1 MAVDAGTIYGEVRI
15 KTDRLNDDAR
25 KVNDT
30 INGVGKSSGKTT
42 TGMQKSWAK
51 TFTSVAGAAGAFAL
65 ISSAVKTAAKTFSSF
80 EQQMA
85 NVQSVAR
92 GTPAEFDKLKKAAQ
106 DAGEKTRF
114 SATQAADAL
123 YNLASAGFS
132 ASQSTEALSGVL
144 DLAAATGSDLA
155 ASSAAITSTLSQYGL
170 AAEEAGDVSNVFA
183 AAIAN
188 SLATLPKLQASLSKV
203 GPIAGKLGI
212 SLEETAG
219 ALQSLYNGGIK
230 GEEAGTALKN
240 VLSSLANEADP
251 AVQKLEALGISFA
264 DVDPAANSL
273 AEIIGRLEEANLSAG
288 QAFNVFGKEAG
299 SPLLTILG
307 EGKKGFQELTA
318 AVTGTNAAATAVAIQ
333 NDTLK
338 GSQDKLNSSSE
349 ALFISIG
356 EGLEPTLNSIT
367 KALTQFVQFVNKVP
381 APLKGAT
388 VAAAAAAAGVG
399 VLGTALSAMGVA
411 VGAALGPIALV
422 VGAIAAIG
430 VGIDTVAKNQ
440 RELREEKIAEQFRS
454 IGHSTGL
461 SRDEIEK
468 MSNALADARKSGK
481 SIGEITKLAAELG
494 AQSGKTAEEVL
505 KIADQFQ
512 NVSAAAD
519 LTGGNILD
527 IQKALKKAVASGKN
541 IHELTKLAEGLGG
554 EYGKTADEIL
564 QIAGANEKMT
574 KAGRKALSF
583 AREFNSE
590 QIAQAEARQIA
601 QEKELESRYGYLRK
615 IYALE
620 KKEEEEAKLR
630 AEERELAATKKAD
643 KDKKLIEF
651 RVQALDKTTKQ
662 MSILNAKR
670 KDGIITENEYQDAV
684 VSAYKTEINALYDRG
699 YALDQDSIGSRR
711 LAELN
716 GLIAESEK
724 SLTTEVEKNTD
735 ALTDNA
741 LAGGRAAD
749 ALRGVKDES
758 EEAEEAVKG
767 FTDKQKQAFSDVA
780 KVIGVIGSALSSIGE
795 IAKNNADNQI
805 EENDR
810 VLDAKLAKEDEAL
823 QYELERAGLLEETK
837 LEGLEREADA
847 AQAAADRV
855 TDANQK
861 RVLQETADEKKA
873 ELERFKLISESEKKK
888 QKLKED
894 NAKLNKKLAY
904 EAAFVQW
911 TLQVTNGIANAA
923 QAILAAATLIPPNPF
938 AIGAAVGLGIF
949 QNAVIASSVPKKPDF
964 QTGGIVIPKSGGADV
979 RVAENGHSEALF
991 NTGPSGQAFQ
1001 KQMAGHIAE
1010 ELRKGQST
1018 GRNDAQGRGVVNIQL
1033 TIDGRVLAEAS
1044 APYYNGGIVRLE
1056 VAE

>member
-170 AAEEAGDVSNVFA
+170 AAAEAGTVSNVFA

-188 SLATLPKLQASLSKV
+188 SQATLPKLQASLSKV
-203 GPIAGKLGI
+203 GPLAGKLGI

-219 ALQSLYNGGIK
+219 ALQSLYNAGIK

-251 AVQKLEALGISFA
+251 AVQKLEALGVSFA

-288 QAFNVFGKEAG
+288 QAFSVFGKEAG
-299 SPLLTILG
+299 APLLSLLSG
-307 EGKKGFQELTA
+307 GKKGFEELTS

-338 GSQDKLNSSSE
+338 GSQDKLKSSVE
-349 ALFISIG
+349 ALAISTG

-367 KALTQFVQFVNKVP
+367 KALTQFVQFINKVP

-430 VGIDTVAKNQ
+430 VGIDTVAKKQ
-440 RELREEKIAEQFRS
+440 RELKEA
-454 IGHSTGL
+454 
-461 SRDEIEK
+461 D
-468 MSNALADARKSGK
+468 LADEFR
-481 SIGEITKLAAELG
+481 
-494 AQSGKTAEEVL
+494 
-505 KIADQFQ
+505 
-512 NVSAAAD
+512 NVGAAAD

-527 IQKALKKAVASGKN
+527 IQKSLKKAVASGKN

-574 KAGRKALSF
+574 KAGRKAIGF

-601 QEKELESRYGYLRK
+601 QKKELESRYGYLRD
-615 IYALE
+615 IYELE
-620 KKEEEEAKLR
+620 KKEADDKKLREEEQ
-630 AEERELAATKKAD
+630 ELAATKEAD
-643 KDKKLIEF
+643 RVKKLAEF

-684 VSAYKTEINALYDRG
+684 VSAYKTEIAALYDRG
-699 YALDQDSIGSRR
+699 YALGKDSIGSRR

-724 SLTTEVEKNTD
+724 SLTTEVEKNTG
-735 ALTDNA
+735 ALIDNA

-758 EEAEEAVKG
+758 EEADGAFKE

-780 KVIGVIGSALSSIGE
+780 KVIKTIGSALSSIGE

-823 QYELERAGLLEETK
+823 QLELERAGLLEETK

-861 RVLQETADEKKA
+861 RIYQETADEKKA

-888 QKLKED
+888 AKLAED

-904 EAAFVQW
+904 EAALVQW
-911 TLQVTNGIANAA
+911 GLQVTNGIANAA
-923 QAILAAATLIPPNPF
+923 QAILAAATLIPPNPV
-938 AIGAAVGLGIF
+938 AIGAAIGLGIA
-949 QNAVIASSVPKKPDF
+949 QNVAIASAIPKKPAF
-964 QTGGIVIPKSGGADV
+964 QTGGIVIPKSGGADI
-979 RVAENGHSEALF
+979 RVAENGHSETLF

-1010 ELRKGQST
+1010 ELVTRLNVQNAQSGGAMT
-1018 GRNDAQGRGVVNIQL
+1018 IQFV
-1033 TIDGRVLAEAS
+1033 IDGKVQAERNAQ
-1044 APYYNGGIVRLE
+1044 YYNNGIVKLE
-1056 VAE
+1056 LG

>member
-25 KVNDT
+25 RVNDT

-80 EQQMA
+80 EQKMA

-155 ASSAAITSTLSQYGL
+155 ASSMAITSTLSQYGL
-170 AAEEAGDVSNVFA
+170 EAEKAGDVSNVFA

-251 AVQKLEALGISFA
+251 TIQKLEKLGVSFA

-356 EGLEPTLNSIT
+356 EGLEPTLNSVT
-367 KALTQFVQFVNKVP
+367 KALTQFVQLVNKVP

-388 VAAAAAAAGVG
+388 VAAAVAAAGVG

-430 VGIDTVAKNQ
+430 VGIDTVVKKQ
-440 RELREEKIAEQFRS
+440 RELKEA
-454 IGHSTGL
+454 
-461 SRDEIEK
+461 D
-468 MSNALADARKSGK
+468 LADEFR
-481 SIGEITKLAAELG
+481 
-494 AQSGKTAEEVL
+494 
-505 KIADQFQ
+505 
-512 NVSAAAD
+512 NVAAAAD
-519 LTGGNILD
+519 LTGRNILD
-527 IQKALKKAVASGKN
+527 IQKAFKKAVASGKN

-554 EYGKTADEIL
+554 EYNKTADEIL

-574 KAGRKALSF
+574 NSGRKFIGF
-583 AREFNSE
+583 AREFNAE

-601 QEKELESRYGYLRK
+601 QEKELDFRYGYLRK

-620 KKEEEEAKLR
+620 KKEADAAKLR
-630 AEERELAATKKAD
+630 AEAQELAVAEEEERIKKIA
-643 KDKKLIEF
+643 EF
-651 RVQALDKTTKQ
+651 RVQALNKTTKQ

-670 KDGIITENEYQDAV
+670 KDGIVTEKEYQESVIA
-684 VSAYKTEINALYDRG
+684 AYKTEINALYDRG
-699 YALDQDSIGSRR
+699 YKLKQYVTEANGQYKLDENGKQILYVGSAR

-716 GLIAESEK
+716 GLVAESEK
-724 SLTTEVEKNTD
+724 SLTVEVGKNTG
-735 ALTDNA
+735 ALIDNA
-741 LAGGRAAD
+741 KAGEGVAD
-749 ALRGVKDES
+749 ALGEVKDEGKKAD
-758 EEAEEAVKG
+758 EAIKG
-767 FTDKQKQAFSDVA
+767 FTEKQKQAFSDVA
-780 KVIGVIGSALSSIGE
+780 LVIKTIGSALSSIGE

-823 QYELERAGLLEETK
+823 QLELERAGLLEESK
-837 LEGLEREADA
+837 LEALDREAQA

-855 TDANQK
+855 TDVNKK
-861 RVLQETADEKKA
+861 RILQETADEKKA
-873 ELERFKLISESEKKK
+873 ELERYKLVSESEKKK
-888 QKLKED
+888 AKLAED

-904 EAAFVQW
+904 ESALVQW
-911 TLQVTNGIANAA
+911 GLQITAGIANAA
-923 QAILAAATLIPPNPF
+923 QAILAAATLIPPNPL
-938 AIGAAVGLGIF
+938 AVGAAVFLGIA
-949 QNAVIASSVPKKPDF
+949 QNAAIASAVPQPPSF
-964 QTGGIVIPKSGGADV
+964 QTGGIVFPKSGGADV
-979 RVAENGHSEALF
+979 RVAENGHSETLF

-1001 KQMAGHIAE
+1001 KQMAGHIAA
-1010 ELRKGQST
+1010 ELVTRLNVQNAQQGGHMTIQFVVDGKIQAE
-1018 GRNDAQGRGVVNIQL
+1018 RNAQ
-1033 TIDGRVLAEAS
+1033 
-1044 APYYNGGIVRLE
+1044 YYNNGIVKLE
-1056 VAE
+1056 IS